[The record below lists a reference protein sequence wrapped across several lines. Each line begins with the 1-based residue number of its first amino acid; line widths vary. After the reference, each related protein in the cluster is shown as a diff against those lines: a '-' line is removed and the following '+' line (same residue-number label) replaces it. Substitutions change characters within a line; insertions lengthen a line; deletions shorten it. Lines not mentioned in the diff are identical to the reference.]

1 MKRRRRKPKNAA
13 LKIALWILKRRFLTA
28 CIAVLIVFAF
38 VGKCSKN
45 EYSAR
50 TPEEIAY
57 LKSLRAKYAGAGRR
71 VDLRSAERAIAEACA
86 FIAAAEN
93 DVPNWDTPDARALLL
108 ATAVVESD
116 LRARYQDGGGDAIGL
131 FQVEYG
137 TYRDLWH
144 RAIRYKHP
152 RLFKAMRERFGE
164 PRTDEIRFEDL
175 QKNDIVGAIF
185 ARVKYFE
192 SGAEIPPADNPDAQA
207 AVYKKYYN
215 TAAGRGDTENFK
227 RKTQKYLRPAA
238 QGGK

>member
-1 MKRRRRKPKNAA
+1 MKRRRRKTKNAA
-13 LKIALWILKRRFLTA
+13 LKIALWILKRRFLAA

-38 VGKCSKN
+38 IGRCSKS

-57 LKSLRAKYAGAGRR
+57 LKTLRSKYAGAGRR

-93 DVPNWDTPDARALLL
+93 DVPSWDTPNARALLL
-108 ATAVVESD
+108 ATAIVESD

-152 RLFKAMRERFGE
+152 RLYKAMRARFGE
-164 PRTDEIRFEDL
+164 PHSDEIRFEDL

-192 SGAEIPPADNPDAQA
+192 SGAEIPDAANPDAQA

-227 RKTQKYLRPAA
+227 RKTQKYLRPAEKN
-238 QGGK
+238 GK

>member
-1 MKRRRRKPKNAA
+1 M
-13 LKIALWILKRRFLTA
+13 
-28 CIAVLIVFAF
+28 
-38 VGKCSKN
+38 
-45 EYSAR
+45 
-50 TPEEIAY
+50 
-57 LKSLRAKYAGAGRR
+57 
-71 VDLRSAERAIAEACA
+71 
-86 FIAAAEN
+86 
-93 DVPNWDTPDARALLL
+93 
-108 ATAVVESD
+108 ESD

-152 RLFKAMRERFGE
+152 RLYKAMRARFGE
-164 PRTDEIRFEDL
+164 PRSDEIRFEDL

-192 SGAEIPPADNPDAQA
+192 SGAEIPSADNPDAQA

-215 TAAGRGDTENFK
+215 TAAGRGDAEIFK
-227 RKTQKYLRPAA
+227 KKTQKYLRPAA